1 MVVLAVNI
9 GSDSTTHCHETR
21 SGRDGNKKATRHNDL
36 QKIMQTHTRSS
47 RHCASVSIKDRLVGI
62 TGHRENYSASIL
74 CRISVRPAKTAH
86 QDASP
91 V

>member
-1 MVVLAVNI
+1 
-9 GSDSTTHCHETR
+9 
-21 SGRDGNKKATRHNDL
+21 
-36 QKIMQTHTRSS
+36 MQTHTRSS